1 VASYLA
7 NDALFVCTGGVNATR
22 GLKETLEDL
31 GITEVVEA
39 MDMDQ
44 MVNPQVRN
52 GILTMRKEIM
62 KIPNIK
68 YSKYSWNPAYKG
80 VDDYFLSRVAAM

>member
-1 VASYLA
+1 
-7 NDALFVCTGGVNATR
+7 
-22 GLKETLEDL
+22 
-31 GITEVVEA
+31 
-39 MDMDQ
+39 MDQ

-52 GILTMRKEIM
+52 GILTMRKEIL